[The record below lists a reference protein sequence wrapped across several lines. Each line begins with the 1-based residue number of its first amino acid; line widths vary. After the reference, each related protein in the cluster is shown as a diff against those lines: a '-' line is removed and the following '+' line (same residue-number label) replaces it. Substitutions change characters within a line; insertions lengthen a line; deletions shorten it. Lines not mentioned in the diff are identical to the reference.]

1 MRSVFF
7 LKRGNIIFPICASS
21 RNLCKYMCTCLYS
34 MLVVSP
40 HFFLTNSLFKKTEV
54 RITQGH
60 SYFKSGAWWYPKTR
74 VGFFVLLKGWL
85 VKSLT
90 VTLES
95 YKTTTD
101 RMPMT
106 QLWMHEC
113 WVTGSF
119 PALPA
124 LLMPWWEIEDTM
136 TQVDKVSKELSVQHV
151 WCPSAHSALICTG
164 LCKLQC
170 ERVVSH
176 PCSLGTL

>member
-1 MRSVFF
+1 MF
-7 LKRGNIIFPICASS
+7 IFHACSEP
-21 RNLCKYMCTCLYS
+21 T
-34 MLVVSP
+34 
-40 HFFLTNSLFKKTEV
+40 FFLTNSLFKKTEV

-74 VGFFVLLKGWL
+74 VGFLSLSCWRGDWWRVWQWLLGHTKPQQTECPWH
-85 VKSLT
+85 
-90 VTLES
+90 S
-95 YKTTTD
+95 Y
-101 RMPMT
+101 
-106 QLWMHEC
+106 EC
-113 WVTGSF
+113 MNAEWQGSF

-136 TQVDKVSKELSVQHV
+136 TRVDKVSKELSVQHV

-170 ERVVSH
+170 EGVVAH